1 MIPNYENLII
11 NTLGQLLIKKG
22 DEVILSDQGLK
33 LNKRWRLFFILLFN
47 RGERVSDNKLIQ
59 ELGLTDNTDPN
70 QALRA
75 LIYRLRQ
82 DIKNREGNYIFS
94 ENSGYI
100 FNAGSP
106 FWLDTEKFDELVKK
120 GEKAEAVDKAKYFR
134 QAIQLYKGNFLEDKE
149 LISKELLN
157 IRQQYS
163 SKFAEIILTAAGI
176 CKDQGNYQEAIN
188 FYETG
193 LQVDNINV
201 EFYYDLIQI
210 LKEIKRP
217 DQAVIKAEEAMSIF
231 NNFGIKIPVK
241 LQQEISVLISND
253 NKQSMEEMITDDIEN
268 HKAFECGPITFS
280 KIVDL
285 ERRREKR
292 GDRNL
297 YLVSFKLMHQGSP
310 LQMIDAER
318 ILHKNLLDSLRA
330 YDLVTRLKPREY
342 LLMLVEITEKEVEK
356 IIARIVEEYNES
368 MPPPEIMLDYEYRKV

>member
-120 GEKAEAVDKAKYFR
+120 GEKAEAVDKVKYFR